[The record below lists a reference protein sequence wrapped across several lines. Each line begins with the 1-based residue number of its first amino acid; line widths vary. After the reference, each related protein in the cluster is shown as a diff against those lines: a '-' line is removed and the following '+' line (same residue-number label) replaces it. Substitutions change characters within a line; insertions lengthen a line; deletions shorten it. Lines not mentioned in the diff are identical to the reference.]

1 MFCIIKIKSETNSHH
16 SEESMS
22 AQNRKSC
29 NTAIRSACQRRM
41 RRARR
46 SSSAAVTGCAASPC
60 SSGSA
65 QPRAPACGRA
75 RAGCASGRGRPRV
88 ARPSARAP
96 HGRRGPPAGGF
107 GHPKH
112 RTYSARPSG
121 CWSSRIGSRSGCGR
135 CVDKIPYRIGTKYCI
150 SVVRCE
156 DFGHGQNNA
165 ILPIGAPARL
175 DTASGCF
182 ELPESGV
189 CE

>member
-46 SSSAAVTGCAASPC
+46 SSSAAVTGCDAPPC

-75 RAGCASGRGRPRV
+75 RAGCASGRGAPTRRAAFGSRAARAAGAACGRV
-88 ARPSARAP
+88 RPSETSNVFRKTVGLLVVA
-96 HGRRGPPAGGF
+96 
-107 GHPKH
+107 H
-112 RTYSARPSG
+112 RQPVRL
-121 CWSSRIGSRSGCGR
+121 WSLCR
-135 CVDKIPYRIGTKYCI
+135 
-150 SVVRCE
+150 
-156 DFGHGQNNA
+156 
-165 ILPIGAPARL
+165 
-175 DTASGCF
+175 
-182 ELPESGV
+182 
-189 CE
+189 